1 MFLDPKT
8 KLFLAL
14 VGGGQGSRMGQAL
27 PKQFQELAGKP
38 VFIHALEAF
47 QRAFPEI
54 CSVVMLPKNYLE
66 LGAAYI
72 RKYYYAVAPKV
83 ALIEGGASRTLSV
96 WQGLQYINRL
106 LAEAPDEGSS
116 KSLVA
121 IHDAAR
127 PLVTPALIQKAFK
140 IADQYG
146 SAISALPITF
156 SIRKKEGERTV
167 SLNREQFLEVQTPQV
182 FVLSLIW
189 EAYQKFHGADF
200 SDDASIYEA
209 AGYSPYIIE
218 GEKTNLKITF
228 AQDLRL
234 AETLLKSGL

>member
-1 MFLDPKT
+1 MLVDPKT

-14 VGGGQGSRMGQAL
+14 VGGGKGSRMQQTL

-54 CSVVMLPKNYLE
+54 YSVVMLPKNYLE

-72 RKYYYAVAPKV
+72 RQYYAAGSKV

-96 WQGLQYINRL
+96 WRGLQHIKKL
-106 LAEAPDEGSS
+106 LSEACPEPQS

-127 PLVTPALIQKAFK
+127 PLATPELIQKAFR
-140 IADQYG
+140 IADQYD
-146 SAISALPITF
+146 SAVSAVPITF
-156 SIRKKEGERTV
+156 SIRKKEGNRTI

-182 FVLSLIW
+182 FLLPFIW
-189 EAYQKFHGADF
+189 DAYQKFHQTDF
-200 SDDASIYEA
+200 SDDASVYEA
-209 AGYSPYIIE
+209 AGYLAHIIE
-218 GEKTNLKITF
+218 GEKTNIKITF
-228 AQDLRL
+228 PQDLYIAEAIIKHRL
-234 AETLLKSGL
+234 